1 MLCVAYTEGRYICLD
16 DGKGEVPLF
25 ALPEPIVVMK
35 KKRPEVQQEQKLA
48 TLTFTIQPDFDF
60 EVLAFQSGGAKS
72 VAKKGQ
78 SDLSIGEY
86 KRRSK
91 EINHRDRSCNFTAR
105 SSEALKY

>member
-16 DGKGEVPLF
+16 DGKGELPLF
-25 ALPEPIVVMK
+25 ALPEPIVVIK
-35 KKRPEVQQEQKLA
+35 KKHQAVKQEQKLA
-48 TLTFTIQPDFDF
+48 TRAFTIQPDFDF

-72 VAKKGQ
+72 FAKKGKG
-78 SDLSIGEY
+78 DLSIGVY
-86 KRRSK
+86 QRRSN